1 MSEAANNNNPL
12 STKSSHN
19 NINNQNSNN
28 TKNLLSI
35 DYSNPNDRL
44 DR

>member
-1 MSEAANNNNPL
+1 MSETTNNIHPI

-19 NINNQNSNN
+19 NINNPTSNN
-28 TKNLLSI
+28 MKNLLSI